1 MIRRITSTVCVLAA
15 TLMPG
20 AQAQNT
26 DQLDQ
31 VQKDVLIIE
40 ASEFGC
46 YRFDVYLAMT
56 REEQMRGLMFVR
68 DMPEFTGM
76 LFVYRDRD
84 TRGIWMKNTFISL
97 DVVFVRANGTVESV
111 FKNAEP
117 QSLTSMQSSEPVNFV
132 LELNAGVTE
141 RLHIDNNSLLRLDML

>member
-1 MIRRITSTVCVLAA
+1 MIRKINGAVCVLAVL
-15 TLMPG
+15 LMPC
-20 AQAQNT
+20 AKAQNM

-40 ASEFGC
+40 ASEFAC
-46 YRFDVYLAMT
+46 YRFDIYLAAT
-56 REEQMRGLMFVR
+56 RDEQMRGLMFVR

-84 TRGIWMKNTFISL
+84 IRGIWMKNTFISL
-97 DVVFVRANGTVESV
+97 DVIFVRANGTVESI

-117 QSLTSMQSSEPVNFV
+117 QSLASMQSSEPVQFV

-141 RLHIDNNSLLRLDML
+141 RLHIDGNSLLRLDLL